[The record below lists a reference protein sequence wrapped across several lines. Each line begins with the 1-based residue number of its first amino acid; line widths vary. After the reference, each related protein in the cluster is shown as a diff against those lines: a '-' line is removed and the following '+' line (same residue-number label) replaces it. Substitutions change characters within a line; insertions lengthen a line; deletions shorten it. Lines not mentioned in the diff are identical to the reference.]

1 MPGHFARFYY
11 TNLSGPVLL
20 NFVGPGPIGFDPS
33 IPDQAYD
40 YDYYMA
46 KMDEMNKFEVHF
58 KCIKDEEQTAE
69 PTSEPTL
76 DLTTLEPT
84 TNSFYLNGLEQE
96 YLNICLK
103 EFSKNFERIR
113 VLRRILNV
121 RFNTKSVIQYCLSLI
136 YSVIFGY
143 DHRNDSFCIS
153 NESIMSHDG
162 MTK

>member
-1 MPGHFARFYY
+1 MPGPFARFNC
-11 TNLSGPVLL
+11 TNLSGRVLS
-20 NFVGPGPIGFDPS
+20 NFVGPGPIGFGPS

-69 PTSEPTL
+69 PTSEPTSE
-76 DLTTLEPT
+76 LTTLEPT
-84 TNSFYLNGLEQE
+84 TNSFYLNGLDQE

-121 RFNTKSVIQYCLSLI
+121 RFDIKLVIQYCLSLI

-143 DHRNDSFCIS
+143 Q
-153 NESIMSHDG
+153 
-162 MTK
+162 